1 MGKLRPRAYRT
12 RTQILPGPPV
22 TEAVTSQQISRR
34 TTGVKAHLTHE
45 HTRTHTGVWEH
56 ATCKGKLAVEL
67 AYPVLGQGLSGA
79 RTSAHN
85 ARGRGRRRT
94 SPARPPGAGT
104 PERLAWPIVLA
115 EHRGRPSSLPSLP
128 TAPHT
133 WLLSTGWLRTA
144 LLLQGL
150 RFSAEL
156 PASSQLGP
164 AGCNAGLASSLLCSS
179 GPCPQP

>member
-1 MGKLRPRAYRT
+1 MNT
-12 RTQILPGPPV
+12 H
-22 TEAVTSQQISRR
+22 
-34 TTGVKAHLTHE
+34 AH
-45 HTRTHTGVWEH
+45 THTHGCLG
-56 ATCKGKLAVEL
+56 TCNVQGQARCRASLSCAGSRVIRGKNC
-67 AYPVLGQGLSGA
+67 
-79 RTSAHN
+79 AHN

-104 PERLAWPIVLA
+104 PERLARPIVLA
-115 EHRGRPSSLPSLP
+115 EHRGLPSSLPSLP

-133 WLLSTGWLRTA
+133 WPLSTGWLRTA

-150 RFSAEL
+150 RFSTEL

-179 GPCPQP
+179 GPCPQL